1 MANYEL
7 SNRIYE
13 LRTQKGLSQ
22 KELGAILGVS
32 NKAVSKWETGTAL
45 PKTETLIKL
54 AKVFDVS
61 TEELLNTALPL
72 QNVQPT
78 SESIMMDPTNARM
91 GKTLGEFRAENGL
104 YLKDIS
110 EKIGVSE
117 DELQSIEDSNLVPYE
132 IAERLVVAYNLSEN
146 NFARP
151 IFKSKKVTK
160 KHFLKISAVYEI
172 IIGVVSALPMFIGS
186 VLFALGTILD
196 SDALSEA
203 SRWANEAY
211 YFVSPIITIA
221 GCILL
226 GKYLKEKTGYI
237 GNFDKYKFLYAAVPS
252 AAAVAVTAFGNFV
265 VGMLVNSF
273 RDNPDEFSSIELAIA
288 ADAVSVFF
296 SLIGTIIIIAVLALL
311 MDITIEQSPEKRR
324 ASFKKISMLVT
335 VSALLAFVI
344 EAATEYIVSPTYI
357 FSFHSDVLPHALNI
371 AIVWLVYSITEGN
384 PKKEKWAFRILP
396 IISACNVAVLAE
408 IIAFCFILPYNM
420 LEELS
425 ESRLPF

>member
-132 IAERLVVAYNLSEN
+132 IAERLVVAYNLSEK
-146 NFARP
+146 NFCKTY
-151 IFKSKKVTK
+151 FQVKKGNEK
-160 KHFLKISAVYEI
+160 
-172 IIGVVSALPMFIGS
+172 ALFENFGS
-186 VLFALGTILD
+186 I
-196 SDALSEA
+196 
-203 SRWANEAY
+203 
-211 YFVSPIITIA
+211 
-221 GCILL
+221 
-226 GKYLKEKTGYI
+226 
-237 GNFDKYKFLYAAVPS
+237 
-252 AAAVAVTAFGNFV
+252 
-265 VGMLVNSF
+265 
-273 RDNPDEFSSIELAIA
+273 
-288 ADAVSVFF
+288 
-296 SLIGTIIIIAVLALL
+296 
-311 MDITIEQSPEKRR
+311 
-324 ASFKKISMLVT
+324 
-335 VSALLAFVI
+335 
-344 EAATEYIVSPTYI
+344 
-357 FSFHSDVLPHALNI
+357 
-371 AIVWLVYSITEGN
+371 
-384 PKKEKWAFRILP
+384 
-396 IISACNVAVLAE
+396 
-408 IIAFCFILPYNM
+408 
-420 LEELS
+420 
-425 ESRLPF
+425 

>member
-7 SNRIYE
+7 SNKIYE

-61 TEELLNTALPL
+61 TEELLNTTLPL
-72 QNVQPT
+72 QNVPPA

-132 IAERLVVAYNLSEN
+132 IAERLVVAYNLPEN

-160 KHFLKISAVYEI
+160 KHFLKISAIYEI
-172 IIGVVSALPMFIGS
+172 IICFASAIPMFVGS
-186 VLFALGTILD
+186 FLTSLGIVLDF
-196 SDALSEA
+196 DALSEA
-203 SRWANEAY
+203 SSWTNDIY

-226 GKYLKEKTGYI
+226 SKYLTEKTGYI
-237 GNFDKYKFLYAAVPS
+237 GDFKKYRFLYAVVPS
-252 AAAVAVTAFGNFV
+252 AVAVAVTALGNSV
-265 VGMLVNSF
+265 TRMLVNSC
-273 RDNPDEFSSIELAIA
+273 RDKPDKFSSIELAIA

-311 MDITIEQSPEKRR
+311 MGITIEQSTEKRR
-324 ASFKKISMLVT
+324 ASFKKISILVT
-335 VSALLAFVI
+335 VSALLAFIINAV
-344 EAATEYIVSPTYI
+344 TEYIVSPTYI
-357 FSFHSDVLPHALNI
+357 FSFHLDVLPHALNI
-371 AIVWLVYSITEGN
+371 AIVWLVYSITESN
-384 PKKEKWAFRILP
+384 PKKEKWAFKILP
-396 IISACNVAVLAE
+396 IIGACNVSMLVEL
-408 IIAFCFILPYNM
+408 ITFIAILPYNM
-420 LEELS
+420 LEKL
-425 ESRLPF
+425 LYG

>member
-7 SNRIYE
+7 PNRIYE

-72 QNVQPT
+72 QNIQPA

-132 IAERLVVAYNLSEN
+132 IAERLVVAYNLPEN
-146 NFARP
+146 NFAKP

-160 KHFLKISAVYEI
+160 KHFLKISAIYEI
-172 IIGVVSALPMFIGS
+172 IIGFASAIPMFVGS
-186 VLFALGTILD
+186 FLTSLGIVLDF
-196 SDALSEA
+196 DALSEA
-203 SRWANEAY
+203 SSWTNDIY

-226 GKYLKEKTGYI
+226 SKYLTEKTGYI
-237 GNFDKYKFLYAAVPS
+237 GDFKKYRFLYAVVPN
-252 AAAVAVTAFGNFV
+252 AAAVAVTALGNSV
-265 VGMLVNSF
+265 TRILVYSF
-273 RDNPDEFSSIELAIA
+273 RDKPDKFSTTELAITSG
-288 ADAVSVFF
+288 AVSLFF
-296 SLIGTIIIIAVLALL
+296 SLIGTIIIIAVLAQL
-311 MDITIEQSPEKRR
+311 MGITIEQSAEKRR
-324 ASFKKISMLVT
+324 ASFKKISILVT
-335 VSALLAFVI
+335 VSALLTFVI
-344 EAATEYIVSPTYI
+344 NAVTEYIVSPTYI

-371 AIVWLVYSITEGN
+371 AIVWLVYSITESN
-384 PKKEKWAFRILP
+384 PKKEKWAFKILP
-396 IISACNVAVLAE
+396 IISACNVAVLVE
-408 IIAFCFILPYNM
+408 IITFCVILPYNM